1 MSAACAP
8 PPPIRSSTRT
18 STGWAPTGLSRV
30 ALAHLLGL
38 APPFGA
44 AVSSAASG
52 RPHRLAAPTP
62 ASRHHLTSVWN
73 PK

>member
-1 MSAACAP
+1 MNAP
-8 PPPIRSSTRT
+8 FALPPPIRSSTRT
-18 STGWAPTGLSRV
+18 STAWAPTRLSRV

-38 APPFGA
+38 APPCGA

-62 ASRHHLTSVWN
+62 AARHHLTSVWN